1 MLTAPILPLA
11 PSTPPVANPAAPT
24 VSGPGFAESLA
35 SVLGDVNSTAAQANV
50 AVGRMLDGTGDVH
63 EAMIAL
69 QDRIEAGQRFV
80 IPSAPRRE
88 AAQVLVPIAQVA

>member
-1 MLTAPILPLA
+1 MLFR
-11 PSTPPVANPAAPT
+11 
-24 VSGPGFAESLA
+24 SGIALDRPQADFWLDAH
-35 SVLGDVNSTAAQANV
+35 DV
-50 AVGRMLDGTGDVH
+50 